1 MTEQGSVVASGP
13 VNVAAGRRGPTGL
26 AVLAGI
32 AFLATDA
39 LYFSLIQSQGGAV
52 DPATISPRLELLLGG
67 MAVAAVAGGLAPDRR
82 IRVFLLSAV
91 GLAGLCL
98 GILSLW
104 SIGALV
110 LVGTV
115 LVIVALAMTAIGIR
129 LLSGAALAVAGGAAA
144 LVALAAV
151 FVPGMSPSVTCLPH
165 GAGYNSGWSLGGGG
179 STSGGD
185 ISIGPDGRTATG
197 SGVDNG
203 RAYHFTCRDGKLV
216 EFTQGR

>member
-1 MTEQGSVVASGP
+1 MVEQGSVVAAGP
-13 VNVAAGRRGPTGL
+13 VDVAVGRRGPTGL

-32 AFLATDA
+32 SFLATDA
-39 LYFSLIQSQGGAV
+39 LYVSLIQSQGGNV
-52 DPATISPRLELLLGG
+52 DPATVPLRLELLLGG
-67 MAVAAVAGGLAPDRR
+67 MAVAAAGGGLAPDRR
-82 IRVFLLSAV
+82 IRIFLLSAV
-91 GLAGLCL
+91 ALAGLCL

-115 LVIVALAMTAIGIR
+115 LVMVALAMTAIGAP

-144 LVALAAV
+144 LAALGAV

-185 ISIGPDGRTATG
+185 ISIGPDGRTTTG

-203 RAYHFTCRDGKLV
+203 RAYHFTCRDGRLV